1 MDATASA
8 STIARCAITAC
19 PHPIFKAGL
28 CAGHYGNQITT
39 GSPTPI
45 TPPKKPRPDG
55 PVTAAGEPILSA
67 RQLKK
72 RAADP
77 KANPFHDFVARYRD
91 DPVNFVRRVLHA
103 HPLEWQ
109 TKLMR
114 AVATGKRQ
122 IAVRSGHGVGKTTVV
137 AWLLIWFLTT
147 RFPCKAVVTAPTAP
161 QLFDALFAEL
171 KAQINKLPDAI
182 KTLLEITSDR
192 VELKSAPESAF
203 ISARTASVE
212 RPEALQG
219 IHSEHV
225 LLVADEA
232 PGVPEVVYE
241 AGGGSMSSANA
252 QTLLIGNPTRSSG
265 YFFNAF
271 HRNRDDWVKFHVNA
285 AECALVAPAYV
296 TSIAR
301 TYGLESNQYRVRVLG
316 EFPLSDD
323 DTLIPASLV
332 RAAFDRIITPHKHA
346 PIIWGL
352 DVARFGSDRTVLCRR
367 QGGLVFPF
375 LSWRKLDLMQTVGR
389 VKSLFDSC
397 GDNTTL
403 GPGHTELRFDHKGN
417 LKPPSS
423 DRPTEINVDAI
434 GIGAGVADRLREL
447 ELGSTRVNAVNV
459 AEANAVN
466 PSAYRLR
473 DDLWMQMHTFFDAR
487 LCQLQSSGADDDD
500 VVQDLTA
507 PTITYDS
514 AGRLKIESKEA
525 MRKRGMASP
534 DYADALALTFAGQA
548 AMIGGAFSS
557 TARQRTKALTRK
569 SAYA

>member
-1 MDATASA
+1 MDASA
-8 STIARCAITAC
+8 PLGRCAITLC
-19 PHPIFKAGL
+19 PHPIYRAGL
-28 CAGHYGNQITT
+28 CAGHYGNQVTS
-39 GSPTPI
+39 GSPTPHK
-45 TPPKKPRPDG
+45 PPR
-55 PVTAAGEPILSA
+55 A
-67 RQLKK
+67 
-72 RAADP
+72 RAAAPPPPAGPSAKEIAKAAKRDP
-77 KANPFHDFVARYRD
+77 KANPWHGFVERYRN
-91 DPVNFVRRVLHA
+91 DPVNFVRNVLKA
-103 HPLEWQ
+103 EPLEWQ
-109 TKLMR
+109 VRLMK
-114 AVATGKRQ
+114 AVAAGNRQ
-122 IAVRSGHGVGKTTVV
+122 ICVRSGHGVGKTTVV
-137 AWLLIWFLTT
+137 AWILIWFLTT

-171 KAQINKLPDAI
+171 KAQLNKLPDAI
-182 KTLLEITSDR
+182 RTLFEVTTDR
-192 VELKSAPESAF
+192 VELKASPESAF

-271 HRNRDDWVKFHVNA
+271 HRNRDDWAKFHVNA
-285 AECALVAPAYV
+285 AECPLVSPKYV
-296 TSIAR
+296 QSIAR

-316 EFPLSDD
+316 EFPTSDD
-323 DTLIPASLV
+323 DTLIAAALV
-332 RAAFDRIITPHKHA
+332 RAAFDRSITPHKHA

-367 QGGLVFPF
+367 QGGLVLPF
-375 LSWRKLDLMQTVGR
+375 MAWRKLDLMQTVGR
-389 VKSLFDSC
+389 IKSLFDSC
-397 GDNTTL
+397 ADNTIL
-403 GPGHTELRFDHKGN
+403 AAGHTEFRFDHKGN
-417 LKPPSS
+417 LKPPPS
-423 DRPTEINVDAI
+423 DRPAEINVDAI

-447 ELGSTRVNAVNV
+447 ELGSTKVNAINV
-459 AEANAVN
+459 SEANAVN
-466 PSAYRLR
+466 PQAYRLR

-487 LCQLQSSGADDDD
+487 MCQLTTSGQEADDD
-500 VVQDLTA
+500 VIQDLTA
-507 PTITYDS
+507 PKITYDS
-514 AGRLKIESKEA
+514 AGRLKVEGKEA

-548 AMIGGAFSS
+548 AMIGGAFSPS
-557 TARQRTKALTRK
+557 ARSRTKALGRK